1 MKFHRDCL
9 FLLEAVYKRYRWGVE
24 FRDIFLTFFRPKSI
38 TFVSCYLGVCFF
50 VIYIFIIMDKRK
62 LQSQLSWKDK
72 AKNRREE
79 NKNLKKRIAESR
91 QSRDSWCEKY
101 KLAEAARLALET
113 ELLSLKKKKQL

>member
-1 MKFHRDCL
+1 
-9 FLLEAVYKRYRWGVE
+9 
-24 FRDIFLTFFRPKSI
+24 
-38 TFVSCYLGVCFF
+38 
-50 VIYIFIIMDKRK
+50 MDKRK
-62 LQSQLSWKDK
+62 LQSQLSRKDK

-91 QSRDSWCEKY
+91 QSRNSWCEKY